1 MTNTNTNNQNQQLS
15 SDIIH
20 IPKQEK
26 NMLFEIY
33 LFGCISIV
41 LFLVGA
47 TVCNAG
53 YILFYDRRDATIVY
67 NPHLVGMFDHFMIG
81 WFIET
86 IINFY
91 TVGSLLYVCYDV
103 LNYRLSKLS
112 VIFSSIHTIIISV
125 YFFLFLFHRIIQ
137 YTYCNEM
144 YDFVYPATFICINR
158 DYPRTKYPDMSF
170 CFIVIGTAIQ
180 LIGHLLGFGSVLN
193 LSFVLTKGTLYIP
206 TPINNNNIDVN
217 QEIKKEKEKEN

>member
-1 MTNTNTNNQNQQLS
+1 MILYIYQNKKRRCFLKYTFLGVFQL
-15 SDIIH
+15 
-20 IPKQEK
+20 
-26 NMLFEIY
+26 F
-33 LFGCISIV
+33 F
-41 LFLVGA
+41 FLVGA
-47 TVCNAG
+47 TLCNAG
-53 YILFYDRRDATIVY
+53 YILFYDRSDTTILY

-81 WFIET
+81 WFIEV
-86 IINFY
+86 IIIFY
-91 TVGSLLYVCYDV
+91 TVGSLLYVCYDI

-112 VIFSSIHTIIISV
+112 VIFSTIHTIILSV

-193 LSFVLTKGTLYIP
+193 LSFVLTKRPLYIP
-206 TPINNNNIDVN
+206 APINNNNNNIDVN
-217 QEIKKEKEKEN
+217 QEIKKEKEKEKEN

>member
-1 MTNTNTNNQNQQLS
+1 MTNTNNQNQQIS
-15 SDIIH
+15 DDIIH

-26 NMLFEIY
+26 KMLFEVY
-33 LFGCISIV
+33 LFGCISIA

-47 TVCNAG
+47 TLCNTG
-53 YILFYDRRDATIVY
+53 YFLFYNRRDSTIVY
-67 NPHLVGMFDHFMIG
+67 NPHLVGVFDHFTIG
-81 WFIET
+81 WFIEA

-91 TVGSLLYVCYDV
+91 TVGSLIYVCYDI

-112 VIFSSIHTIIISV
+112 VIFSSIHVIIISV

-137 YTYCNEM
+137 YTNCNEM
-144 YDFVYPATFICINR
+144 YDFVSPATFICINR
-158 DYPRTKYPDMSF
+158 DYPRIKYPDMSF
-170 CFIVIGTAIQ
+170 CFMVIGTAIQ
-180 LIGHLLGFGSVLN
+180 LVGHLLGFGSVLN

-206 TPINNNNIDVN
+206 APINNNNIDVN